1 MGRPCCNILAWEK
14 NCSRQPSSTQRG
26 CFTTVSVVIDKESK
40 NALKLKPQQLIH
52 CGFSLQALSLSQGV
66 SQKRRPQGTKTE
78 SERKMRFPNLPPL
91 FVLALTAAAKKVTG
105 WNDFLTTTNPGSSL
119 LFECRLRLA

>member
-1 MGRPCCNILAWEK
+1 M
-14 NCSRQPSSTQRG
+14 
-26 CFTTVSVVIDKESK
+26 SVVIDKESK

-91 FVLALTAAAKKVTG
+91 FVLALTAGAKKVTG
-105 WNDFLTTTNPGSSL
+105 WNDF
-119 LFECRLRLA
+119 F